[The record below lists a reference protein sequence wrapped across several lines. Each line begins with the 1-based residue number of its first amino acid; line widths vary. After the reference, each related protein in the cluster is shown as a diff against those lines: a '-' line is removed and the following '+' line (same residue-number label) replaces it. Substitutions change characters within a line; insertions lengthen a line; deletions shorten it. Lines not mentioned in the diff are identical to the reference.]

1 MQRAGMAEKTPSRP
15 QVKLQDA
22 CSRTRNSVCESVTEK
37 DLYKRDKPP
46 PTEDTT
52 QLAQGDGPGKEED
65 DKLERWE
72 SSYSV

>member
-1 MQRAGMAEKTPSRP
+1 M
-15 QVKLQDA
+15 
-22 CSRTRNSVCESVTEK
+22 CESVTEK

-65 DKLERWE
+65 DELERWE